1 MSDADQLQRVLAT
14 ALALRREGRG
24 IEAENALRSV
34 LKHLPA
40 HAPALHLLG
49 VLELERKAPTEALA
63 HFDAAL
69 FGSPQLAPLHYNRG
83 NALSALGRLADAHQA
98 FARAVALDPAL
109 AEAHFNLGNVARAL
123 GRPEAAERAWNA
135 ALRARPTLA
144 GALLRLGALQS
155 EQRRWPEAEASFARA
170 LELEPENAGAWNRRG
185 IALHEQRRVAEA
197 QDCYERA
204 LALDRDRAEV
214 WNNLGNAMHDLR
226 RVDAA
231 RDCYLRA
238 IAIDPQAAEAVDNL
252 GMLAHEAGDLVRARD
267 NYVRAA
273 RLGPQLAEP
282 VRRLASLDLL
292 EGRWAEGW
300 ANYERSHALVARGM
314 PAPAIPWWN
323 GESLRGKS
331 ILLSEPNGLGDT
343 IQFFR
348 FVPRLVEAGARV
360 TFQGPSSILP
370 LLSGFADQVRLV
382 ANAEGERH
390 DVQAWLWSLPHFLA
404 VHDEAAMAMSAPY
417 LQADASRAERW
428 HHLLDPDAINIGISW
443 QGNPDRKIDAG
454 RSIPLAAFLPLAQV
468 PGVRLV
474 SLQRGHGVEQLA
486 NLPAGMRV
494 VDAGPQFDAGP
505 DAFADTAALLP
516 ALDLVVSADTAIT
529 HVAGALGHPAWL
541 ALTRVPD
548 WRWQLG
554 RADSPWYPTVRL
566 FRQQRLDDWDGVLA
580 QVAAAAADLRP
591 RRFAVP

>member
-1 MSDADQLQRVLAT
+1 
-14 ALALRREGRG
+14 
-24 IEAENALRSV
+24 
-34 LKHLPA
+34 LPG
-40 HAPALHLLG
+40 AP
-49 VLELERKAPTEALA
+49 R
-63 HFDAAL
+63 
-69 FGSPQLAPLHYNRG
+69 LAPLHYNRG
-83 NALSALGRLADAHQA
+83 NALSALGRLADAQKA
-98 FARAVALDPAL
+98 YSRAVALDPNL
-109 AEAHFNLGNVARAL
+109 AEAHFNLGNVERAL
-123 GRPEAAERAWNA
+123 RRPAAAERAWNE
-135 ALRARPTLA
+135 ALRARPSLA
-144 GALLRLGALQS
+144 EALLRLGALQS
-155 EQRRWPEAEASFARA
+155 EQRRWADADASFARA
-170 LELEPENAGAWNRRG
+170 LELDPSNVGAWNRRG

-197 QDCYERA
+197 QACYERA
-204 LALDRDRAEV
+204 LALDGDRPEV
-214 WNNLGNAMHDLR
+214 WNNLGNAMHDQR

-252 GMLAHEAGDLVRARD
+252 GMLAQEAGDLARARD
-267 NYVRAA
+267 NYARAA
-273 RLGPQLAEP
+273 QLAPQLAEP
-282 VRRLASLDLL
+282 VRRMASLDLL

-300 ANYERSHALVARGM
+300 ANYERSHALVQRGA
-314 PAPAIPWWN
+314 PPPAIPWWT
-323 GESLRGKS
+323 GEPLRGKS

-370 LLSGFADQVRLV
+370 LLSGFADRVRLV
-382 ANAEGERH
+382 ASAEGERH
-390 DVQAWLWSLPHFLA
+390 DLQSWLWSLPHYLA
-404 VHDEAAMAMSAPY
+404 IHDEAAMAMTAPY
-417 LQADASRAERW
+417 LHADASRAARW
-428 HHLLDPDAINIGISW
+428 HHLLDPEAINIGISW

-454 RSIPLAAFLPLAQV
+454 RSIPLAAFLPLSRV

-486 NLPAGMRV
+486 SLPSGMNV

-541 ALTRVPD
+541 VLTRVPD

-554 RADSPWYPTVRL
+554 RSDSPWYPTVRL

-580 QVAAAAADLRP
+580 QVATAAASLRP